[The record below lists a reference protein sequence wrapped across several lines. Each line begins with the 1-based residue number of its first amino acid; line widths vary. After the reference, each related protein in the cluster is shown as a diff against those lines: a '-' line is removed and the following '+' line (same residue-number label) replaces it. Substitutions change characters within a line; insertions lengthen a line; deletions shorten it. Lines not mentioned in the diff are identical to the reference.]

1 MKPFKVVAG
10 IAAGLASTYLVFAG
24 ALYVAMRQPPERFG
38 AIMANVPGVAMMV
51 LPFEPLW
58 MRARQGNLRV
68 GDQAPDFALPRLD
81 GSGAVRLSAELR
93 ERPVVLIFGSYT

>member
-10 IAAGLASTYLVFAG
+10 IAAGLASAYLVFAG

-38 AIMANVPGVAMMV
+38 AIMAKVPGAALIV

-58 MRARQGNLRV
+58 MRARRGNLRV
-68 GDQAPDFALPRLD
+68 GDQAPDFDLPRLD
-81 GSGAVRLSAELR
+81 GAGAVRLFAELR
-93 ERPVVLIFGSYT
+93 ERPVLPIFGSYT